1 MDTNEPYPIE
11 VTQCINRFL
20 DRIEQ
25 VLLTRG
31 TSRAERTSICAE
43 VESQIHTMIERK
55 LEAGAELNVNL
66 VNGIIESMDPPE
78 SYAPS
83 IEPAMPVVPVLH
95 AESISATSKEP
106 VEKALLGYVR
116 KILDRPKRTTPV
128 LDWVAICGL
137 VVTLLGIMLVFAGMG
152 GRNEEPTVLGFL
164 MIFAGVA
171 ASGISFWRIRHS
183 NGLLTGQAIASVGM
197 LMLPLLLVNGILS
210 VVLFAT
216 SFGRF
221 LGAIVL
227 ATALLYVNY
236 RMVVAAMHWLA
247 SYSAMVPEEV
257 SGKTEKVRDAG
268 IEPGPLSGVTT

>member
-1 MDTNEPYPIE
+1 MDINEPYPIE
-11 VTQCINRFL
+11 VMQCINRFL

-55 LEAGAELNVNL
+55 LEAGAQLNLEL

-78 SYAPS
+78 SYALS
-83 IEPAMPVVPVLH
+83 VEPGMQSEPVLQ
-95 AESISATSKEP
+95 AESISAASKEP
-106 VEKALLGYVR
+106 AEKALLGYVR
-116 KILDRPKRTTPV
+116 KILDRPKRTTPA

-137 VVTLLGIMLVFAGMG
+137 VVTFLGILLVFVGMG
-152 GRNEEPTVLGFL
+152 GRKEEPTFFGFL

-171 ASGISFWRIRHS
+171 SSGISFWRIRHS

-197 LMLPLLLVNGILS
+197 LMLPLLLVDGILS

-227 ATALLYVNY
+227 AAALLYVNY
-236 RMVVAAMHWLA
+236 RTVTAAMHWLA
-247 SYSAMVPEEV
+247 SYSAKAPEEV
-257 SGKTEKVRDAG
+257 FAKAEKVREAA

>member
-11 VTQCINRFL
+11 VMQCINRFL

-25 VLLTRG
+25 VLLTQG

-55 LEAGAELNVNL
+55 LEAGAQLNLEL

-83 IEPAMPVVPVLH
+83 AEPAMQSEPVLQ
-95 AESISATSKEP
+95 AESISAATKESA
-106 VEKALLGYVR
+106 EKVLLGYVR
-116 KILDRPKRTTPV
+116 KIWDRPKRTKPQF
-128 LDWVAICGL
+128 DWVAICGP
-137 VVTLLGIMLVFAGMG
+137 VVTLLGILLVFAGMR
-152 GRNEEPTVLGFL
+152 GRHDGTTLIGFL

-171 ASGISFWRIRHS
+171 GSGISFWRIRNS
-183 NGLLTGQAIASVGM
+183 NGLLTGQAIASAGM

-210 VVLFAT
+210 VFLFA
-216 SFGRF
+216 SPFGRF

-227 ATALLYVNY
+227 AAALLYVNY
-236 RMVVAAMHWLA
+236 RMVTAAMHWLT
-247 SYSAMVPEEV
+247 SYSAKAPEEV
-257 SGKTEKVRDAG
+257 FAKAEKVREAT